1 MTGMKRIITFIAIMF
16 LIFGSC
22 AYVFAP
28 EPSLEGR
35 DTYKGL
41 PVYQYNAEDKTVSI
55 DGVLY
60 ESVEGWEF
68 PEQYKIGD
76 FFGYLWYYPHYQITE
91 GVIYDLKWMEPK
103 EDSGDPKKYIYAV
116 SSYYD
121 TEDGTKEGEPIAP
134 IFFALFFERVDTD

>member
-1 MTGMKRIITFIAIMF
+1 MTGMKRIITFIVVMF

-28 EPSLEGR
+28 ELSLEGR

-60 ESVEGWEF
+60 KSIDER
-68 PEQYKIGD
+68 PKQYRFGD
-76 FFGYLWYYPHYQITE
+76 LFGYLWYYPHYQITG
-91 GVIYDLKWMEPK
+91 GVIYNLKRMEPK
-103 EDSGDPKKYIYAV
+103 EDSGDPEKYIYAH
-116 SSYYD
+116 SPLY
-121 TEDGTKEGEPIAP
+121 TKENGAP
-134 IFFALFFERVDTD
+134 IQFGIYLKRVDTD

>member
-1 MTGMKRIITFIAIMF
+1 MTGMKRIITFIVVMF

-41 PVYQYNAEDKTVSI
+41 PVYRYNAEDKTVSI

-60 ESVEGWEF
+60 KNIDER
-68 PEQYKIGD
+68 PKQYT
-76 FFGYLWYYPHYQITE
+76 FGNLFSYLWYYPHYQITE